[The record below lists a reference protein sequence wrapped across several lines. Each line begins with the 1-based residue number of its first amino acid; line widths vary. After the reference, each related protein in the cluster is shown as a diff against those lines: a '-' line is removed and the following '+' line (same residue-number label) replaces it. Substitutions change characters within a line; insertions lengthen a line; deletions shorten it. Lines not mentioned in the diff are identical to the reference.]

1 MSFTGF
7 TVMISNQSLIAYAS
21 TYNNFKLGDEMNQ
34 KTQVKRYL
42 ESGKKITSLDAREKL
57 GILDLPKRMSELREM
72 RFEFK
77 DRWKRV
83 KTRFG
88 GYTRVKEYYL

>member
-1 MSFTGF
+1 
-7 TVMISNQSLIAYAS
+7 
-21 TYNNFKLGDEMNQ
+21 MNQ
-34 KTQVKRYL
+34 KLQVKQHL
-42 ESGKKITSLDAREKL
+42 EAGFRITSLDARETL
-57 GILDLPKRMSELREM
+57 GILDLPKRMSELREVG
-72 RFEFK
+72 FEFK

>member
-1 MSFTGF
+1 
-7 TVMISNQSLIAYAS
+7 
-21 TYNNFKLGDEMNQ
+21 MNQ
-34 KTQVKRYL
+34 KLQVKRYL

-57 GILDLPKRMSELREM
+57 GILDLPKRMSELRSM
-72 RFEFK
+72 QFEFK

>member
-1 MSFTGF
+1 MS
-7 TVMISNQSLIAYAS
+7 Q
-21 TYNNFKLGDEMNQ
+21 KL
-34 KTQVKRYL
+34 QVKRYL

-57 GILDLPKRMSELREM
+57 GILDLPKRMSELRSM
-72 RFEFK
+72 QFEFK

>member
-1 MSFTGF
+1 MS
-7 TVMISNQSLIAYAS
+7 Q
-21 TYNNFKLGDEMNQ
+21 KL
-34 KTQVKRYL
+34 QVKRYL

-57 GILDLPKRMSELREM
+57 GILDLPKRMSELRSM
-72 RFEFK
+72 QFKFK

>member
-1 MSFTGF
+1 MS
-7 TVMISNQSLIAYAS
+7 
-21 TYNNFKLGDEMNQ
+21 Q
-34 KTQVKRYL
+34 KMQVKRHL
-42 ESGKKITSLDAREKL
+42 EAGLKITSLDARETL

-72 RFEFK
+72 GFKFK

-88 GYTRVKEYYL
+88 EYTRVKEYYL

>member
-1 MSFTGF
+1 MS
-7 TVMISNQSLIAYAS
+7 Q
-21 TYNNFKLGDEMNQ
+21 KL
-34 KTQVKRYL
+34 QVKRYL

-57 GILDLPKRMSELREM
+57 GILDLPKRMSELRGME
-72 RFEFK
+72 FEFK

>member
-1 MSFTGF
+1 MS
-7 TVMISNQSLIAYAS
+7 
-21 TYNNFKLGDEMNQ
+21 Q

-72 RFEFK
+72 QFEFK

>member
-1 MSFTGF
+1 
-7 TVMISNQSLIAYAS
+7 
-21 TYNNFKLGDEMNQ
+21 MNQ
-34 KTQVKRYL
+34 KLQVKQHL
-42 ESGKKITSLDAREKL
+42 EAGLRITSLDARERL

>member
-1 MSFTGF
+1 
-7 TVMISNQSLIAYAS
+7 
-21 TYNNFKLGDEMNQ
+21 MNQ

-57 GILDLPKRMSELREM
+57 GILDLPKRMSELRSM
-72 RFEFK
+72 QFEFK

>member
-1 MSFTGF
+1 
-7 TVMISNQSLIAYAS
+7 MISNQSLIAYAS